1 MSRSLNTN
9 KRPDDRKW
17 TCDDCGAIFS
27 EEYGSVHAGFGLCN
41 SCIGYDWKKRINIPT
56 TEQLI
61 VMKKREEFSDLEH
74 INKLRSISADELINL
89 KEEYDK
95 DFIKYWSVGRRD
107 FPKYQPVSIEVFIE
121 RLRNKGF
128 FEKYGRLKR

>member
-27 EEYGSVHAGFGLCN
+27 GEDGSVHSGFGLCN
-41 SCIGYDWKKRINIPT
+41 YCIGYDWKKRINIPT
-56 TEQLI
+56 TEELI

-74 INKLRSISADELINL
+74 INKLRSISVDELINL
-89 KEEYDK
+89 KEEYNK
-95 DFIKYWSVGRRD
+95 DFIKYWSVGGRD